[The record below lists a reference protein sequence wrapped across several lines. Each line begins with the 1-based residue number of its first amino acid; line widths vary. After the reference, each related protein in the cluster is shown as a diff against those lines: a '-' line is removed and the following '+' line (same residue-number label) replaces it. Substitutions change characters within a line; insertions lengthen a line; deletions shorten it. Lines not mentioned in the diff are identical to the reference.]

1 MSFAALE
8 RWRRSSSVRVAIL
21 FLLLFG
27 AAATSLLGVVHDRAI
42 AHFNAQTDEWLAREI
57 VRMKTQTDR
66 TGAIER
72 VARHNRSDVHH
83 LRPFGLFDPSGRWLA
98 GAPRALPVGHPDELP
113 FDLTSVTPRGEV
125 DLRAMTLRLA
135 TGDRFLVAQ
144 DLQESRAF
152 AAEMVSAIVWGG
164 LTLLV
169 LGLSGSVLLAV
180 SQERRIRQLTQS
192 LHAIMAGR
200 LDARLAPSKRRDEL
214 DALACE
220 VNRMLDEVQRLMLE
234 VKAAGDNIAH
244 DMRTPLTRLLAR
256 LRQADAGNASP
267 VVMAAAIGDA
277 VEEVTGMIA
286 MFNALLRI
294 SEMNEG
300 ARREGFRMLDLAQV
314 VTDATDF
321 HEVAAIERGV
331 RIRREMPATVAFE
344 GDADLLFEAVGN
356 LVDNAIKYTPAG
368 GEIVIGLAAGPV
380 LTVADNGPGIP
391 PGERDKV
398 CARFH
403 RVEASRSQPGN
414 GLGLALVSAIAQVH
428 RLELRIGDG
437 APGCVATLAAA

>member
-1 MSFAALE
+1 MSFAALK
-8 RWRRSSSVRVAIL
+8 RWRRSSSLRVAIL

-27 AAATSLLGVVHDRAI
+27 AAATSLLGFVHDRAV

-57 VRMKTQTDR
+57 VRMKPTTDR
-66 TGAIER
+66 AGAIER

-83 LRPFGLFDPSGRWLA
+83 LRPFGLFDPAGHLLA
-98 GAPRALPVGHPDELP
+98 GAPRVLPSAYPDGLP
-113 FDLTSVTPRGEV
+113 FDVKSETPRGAVE
-125 DLRAMTLRLA
+125 LRAMTVRLD

-144 DLQESRAF
+144 DLRESRAF

-164 LTLLV
+164 LALLV

-180 SQERRIRQLTQS
+180 SQERRIRQLTHS

-200 LDARLAPSKRRDEL
+200 LDARLPPSPRRDEL
-214 DALACE
+214 DDLTCE

-244 DMRTPLTRLLAR
+244 DMRTPLTRLLAH
-256 LRQADAGNASP
+256 LRQADTASASQP
-267 VVMAAAIGDA
+267 AMAAAISDA
-277 VEEVTGMIA
+277 VEEVSGMIA

-294 SEMNEG
+294 SEINEG

-331 RIRREMPATVAFE
+331 SIRREMSAAVAFE

-356 LVDNAIKYTPAG
+356 LVDNAIKYTPPG

-428 RLELRIGDG
+428 RLELRIGDA